1 MRTASP
7 LRRVVDELHRHPASA
22 LVIGRSVG
30 FAAAF
35 AIPIVLS
42 RILDQS
48 EFGTY
53 KQLFLI
59 YATLFGVAQL
69 GMAESLYYFIP
80 RDSTGA
86 GQHIAS
92 ALATLAAAGVAC
104 LTLLLLFSPGIAGWL
119 KNPQLTPGLLPLGIF
134 LTLTLVAAPLEIV
147 LVSRRKYGSA
157 ALTYAVS
164 DLTRVACIL
173 SPALVIGT
181 ISAVMW
187 GAAGFACARLGAMVW
202 TLRRDLV
209 TSFKPDVSMW
219 REQLAYALPFALA
232 VAVDVIQ
239 SNFHQYVVATRYDAA
254 TFAIFAVGVLQVPL
268 VDVIATSSANVMMV
282 KMGADGLDSRGVL
295 ALWHDTIVRLSLLVF
310 PLVVFMLIAAHDI
323 IVLVYTDAYL
333 ASIPIYQLSTLAI
346 LPTCLCVDAVLRARA
361 QTRVLFGLNLVRL
374 GAVVVLIGW
383 SLTAF
388 GLSGAVIATLL
399 ATVLAR
405 ALGLARIA
413 RLMNVGYA
421 ELLPWKRLT
430 ITGLVAMIAALPA
443 VWVHA
448 ALSVPRLLELLIMA
462 AVYGAAFVLLS
473 FRQGSLTWSATP
485 AGGRLPSPTCE
496 RRVPDAL

>member
-1 MRTASP
+1 MRTTPP
-7 LRRVVDELHRHPASA
+7 LRRAIGQLHRHPASA

-42 RILDQS
+42 RILDQT

-59 YATLFGVAQL
+59 YTTLFGVAQL

-80 RDSTGA
+80 RDSKGA

-92 ALATLAAAGVAC
+92 ALATLAAAGVGC
-104 LTLLLLFSPGIAGWL
+104 LALLVLFSAGIAGWL
-119 KNPQLTPGLLPLGIF
+119 KNLQLTPGLLPLGIF
-134 LTLTLVAAPLEIV
+134 LILTLVAAPFEIV

-157 ALTYAVS
+157 ALAYAVS
-164 DLTRVACIL
+164 DLMRVACVL
-173 SPALVIGT
+173 SPAIVIGT
-181 ISAVMW
+181 ISSVMW
-187 GAAGFACARLGAMVW
+187 GAAGFACARVGAMVW

-209 TSFKPDVSMW
+209 TGFRPNVVMW

-282 KMGADGLDSRGVL
+282 KMGADGLDRRAAL
-295 ALWHDTIVRLSLLVF
+295 ALWHNTIERLSLLVF
-310 PLVVFMLIAAHDI
+310 PLVVFMLIAARDI

-333 ASIPIYQLSTLAI
+333 ASVPIYQLSTLAI

-374 GAVVVLIGW
+374 GAVAAFIGW

-388 GLSGAVIATLL
+388 GLRGAVVATLL
-399 ATVLAR
+399 ATLLAR

-413 RLMNVGYA
+413 RLMNVGVV

-430 ITGLVAMIAALPA
+430 ITGLVAMTAALPA
-443 VWVHA
+443 LWVQA
-448 ALSVPRLLELLIMA
+448 ALSAPRLLELSIVA
-462 AVYGAAFVLLS
+462 AIYGAAFVLLF
-473 FRQGSLTWSATP
+473 FRQGALTRSATP
-485 AGGRLPSPTCE
+485 TEARVPSPTCE